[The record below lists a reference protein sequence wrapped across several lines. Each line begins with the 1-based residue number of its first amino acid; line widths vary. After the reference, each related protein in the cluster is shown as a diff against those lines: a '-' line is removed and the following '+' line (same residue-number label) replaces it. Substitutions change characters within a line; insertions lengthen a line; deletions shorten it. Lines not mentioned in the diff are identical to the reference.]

1 MIARHAAASC
11 RTAVMLLAAI
21 LYLTD
26 AHRAAGQTETLQALW
41 AAIRQPGHVVLMR
54 HALAPGT
61 GDPANF
67 RLGDC
72 ATQRNLSEAGRSQAR
87 RTGEAF
93 RTHGIASA
101 AIYSSQWCRCLETA
115 RLLGLGEV
123 RELPSL
129 NSFFGDSGQAPE
141 ATRQLNRDL
150 AAMDLSAPVILVTH
164 QVNITAFAG
173 GFASSGEMVV
183 MRRKADGGFET
194 LGTIDPL
201 PAR

>member
-1 MIARHAAASC
+1 MIARHVS
-11 RTAVMLLAAI
+11 AVTLLAA
-21 LYLTD
+21 LLCLSV
-26 AHRAAGQTETLQALW
+26 HSRAQAQRGTQEALW

-61 GDPANF
+61 GDPDGF

-72 ATQRNLSEAGRSQAR
+72 VTQRNLSEAGREQAR

-93 RTHGIASA
+93 REAGIASA
-101 AIYSSQWCRCLETA
+101 AVYSSQWCRCLETA
-115 RLLGLGEV
+115 RQLDLGEV

-129 NSFFGDSGQAPE
+129 NSFFGDRGQASE
-141 ATRQLNRDL
+141 ATRQLSRDL
-150 AAMDLSAPVILVTH
+150 AAMDLSGPVILVTH

-173 GFASSGEMVV
+173 GFASSGEMLV
-183 MRRKADGGFET
+183 MRRNADGGFET
-194 LGTIDPL
+194 VGTIDPL